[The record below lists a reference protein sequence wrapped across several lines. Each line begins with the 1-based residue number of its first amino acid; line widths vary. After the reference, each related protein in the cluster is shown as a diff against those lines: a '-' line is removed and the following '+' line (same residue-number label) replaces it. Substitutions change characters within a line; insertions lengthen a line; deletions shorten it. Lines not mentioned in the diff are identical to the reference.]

1 MFEGFSII
9 LGVKGDRLSGN
20 PHQVKNALS
29 LGYFL
34 SRLNLPRPKWTTADI
49 AETAWLL
56 HPRYCK
62 SGPSVIL
69 ILINVHAY
77 APGELDNLLMI
88 TQARI

>member
-9 LGVKGDRLSGN
+9 FGVKGDLLSAN
-20 PHQVKNALS
+20 PQVKNALS
-29 LGYFL
+29 LRYFL
-34 SRLNLPRPKWTTADI
+34 SRLNLPMPKWTTADI

-56 HPRYCK
+56 HPRYYK

-69 ILINVHAY
+69 ILINGHAY
-77 APGELDNLLMI
+77 VHGVLDNLLMI